1 MSSRLPGSRTEGFAL
16 QPDHARWA
24 VANKKKKRR
33 TDLGGERS
41 PRSARSGLSRVRARA
56 ESSVSRYFFRG
67 GPTPFSR
74 VKNILRMRCILG
86 MAPRD
91 IQTVHDEMATS
102 KVSSPPVAYASIA
115 LARQLHAYGAMRLV
129 HISVCTR
136 SRGAMREHT
145 RSYANGLDRTG
156 RGLIPWRGDRPLRR
170 TDRRTATAARRARR
184 DHCGAAGVA

>member
-1 MSSRLPGSRTEGFAL
+1 MPYSRFTRGGLSRTKRKSA
-16 QPDHARWA
+16 AR
-24 VANKKKKRR
+24 
-33 TDLGGERS
+33 TLGGKGLRAALA
-41 PRSARSGLSRVRARA
+41 PRLSRVRARG

-67 GPTPFSR
+67 DPAPFSR

-129 HISVCTR
+129 HISVWSR

-156 RGLIPWRGDRPLRR
+156 RGMIPWRGDRPLRR